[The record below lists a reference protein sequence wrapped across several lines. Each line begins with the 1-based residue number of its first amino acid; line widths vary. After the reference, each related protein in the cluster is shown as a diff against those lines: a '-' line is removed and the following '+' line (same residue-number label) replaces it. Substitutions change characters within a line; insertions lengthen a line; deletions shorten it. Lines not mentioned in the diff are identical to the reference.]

1 MGLFKSLTRI
11 GSFMGKEL
19 VEVIRRPGA
28 FFSLILGPFL
38 VMAIFG
44 LGFGGVL
51 RPLDTIIVL
60 PANAGLST
68 DPATY
73 QQITG
78 PAVHIVAVTS
88 DEGGADR
95 LLREQKVDLVVIAPP
110 DLKDRFAAGQQST
123 LTVEFN
129 EIDPIRASN
138 ASIMANQIASE
149 VNREL
154 IKNAVASGQQQ
165 LGGAASKIPPEVVA
179 APTVAQPDNIAQS
192 TPTVVVFY
200 APAVLALVLQHLG
213 VTLPALSLVRERLS
227 GAIELF
233 RVSPVTTLEILIGKY
248 LGFGFLAA
256 IVALALLALVVTFL
270 HVPFLGSATFLAA
283 TLFLLGFASLG
294 LGLFISVI
302 ADSERQAI
310 QLSLLVLLASVFF
323 SGFVLPL
330 TEFTPAVQVASHV
343 LPVTDGIRLVQDT
356 MLRGQTLEP
365 GLLGVLGALGVL
377 FFLLTALRLHAQVA
391 RA

>member
-1 MGLFKSLTRI
+1 MRLLKALTRI

-60 PANAGLST
+60 PANAGLSG
-68 DPATY
+68 DPSTY
-73 QQITG
+73 QAIAG
-78 PAVHIVAVTS
+78 PAVHILAVT
-88 DEGGADR
+88 DDATAAAQ
-95 LLREQKVDLVVIAPP
+95 LLRDQQVDLVVVAPS
-110 DLKDRFAAGQQST
+110 DLKDRFLRGEQSEI
-123 LTVEFN
+123 TVQFN
-129 EIDPIRASN
+129 EVDPIRAAN
-138 ASIMANQIASE
+138 ASIMADRIASE

-154 IKNAVASGQQQ
+154 IRDAVARGEQQV
-165 LGGAASKIPPEVVA
+165 GGVVARIPPDVVA
-179 APTVAQPDNIAQS
+179 APTVARPDNVAQS
-192 TPTVVVFY
+192 TPTIVVFY
-200 APAVLALVLQHLG
+200 APAVLALVLQHMG

-227 GAIELF
+227 GAMELF

-248 LGFGFLAA
+248 LGFGILAA
-256 IVALALLALVVTFL
+256 AVSLALLATLQGL
-270 HVPFLGSATFLAA
+270 IHVPLLGSVTFLAA

-294 LGLFISVI
+294 LGLLISVV
-302 ADSERQAI
+302 ADSERQAV

-323 SGFVLPL
+323 SGFVLPI
-330 TEFTPAVQVASHV
+330 TEFVPAVQVAAHA
-343 LPVTDGIRLVQDT
+343 LPVTDGIRLIQDT
-356 MLRGQTLEP
+356 MLRGSTLEP
-365 GLLGVLGALGVL
+365 ELLGVLGGLGIL
-377 FFLLTALRLHAQVA
+377 FFALTALRLHAQVA

>member
-1 MGLFKSLTRI
+1 MRLLKALTRI

-60 PANAGLST
+60 PANAGLSG
-68 DPATY
+68 DPSTY
-73 QQITG
+73 QAIAG
-78 PAVHIVAVTS
+78 PAVHILAVT
-88 DEGGADR
+88 DDATAATQ
-95 LLREQKVDLVVIAPP
+95 LLRDQQVDLVVVAPS
-110 DLKDRFAAGQQST
+110 DLKDRFLRGEQSEI
-123 LTVEFN
+123 TVQFN
-129 EIDPIRASN
+129 EVDPIRAAN
-138 ASIMANQIASE
+138 ASIMADRIASE

-154 IKNAVASGQQQ
+154 IRDAVARGEQQV
-165 LGGAASKIPPEVVA
+165 GGVVARIPPDVVA
-179 APTVAQPDNIAQS
+179 APTVARPDNVAQS
-192 TPTVVVFY
+192 TPTIVVFY
-200 APAVLALVLQHLG
+200 APAVLALVLQHMG

-227 GAIELF
+227 GAMELF

-248 LGFGFLAA
+248 LGFGILAA
-256 IVALALLALVVTFL
+256 AVSLALLATLQGL
-270 HVPFLGSATFLAA
+270 IHVPLLGSVTFLAA

-294 LGLFISVI
+294 LGLLISVV
-302 ADSERQAI
+302 ADSERQAV

-323 SGFVLPL
+323 SGFVLPI
-330 TEFTPAVQVASHV
+330 TEFVPAVQVAAHA
-343 LPVTDGIRLVQDT
+343 LPVTDGIRLIQDT
-356 MLRGQTLEP
+356 MLRGSTLEP
-365 GLLGVLGALGVL
+365 ELLGVLGGLGIL
-377 FFLLTALRLHAQVA
+377 FFALTALRLHAQVA